1 MGEAAAVVAGPD
13 TTRLKRAAVD
23 LGTAVGSGVAG
34 GIAGTLVAWV
44 PAFLL
49 TFAGSDYAS
58 VGSAVAR
65 VLVAG
70 AFIAAGIVL
79 ARMDRLPLVMGLG
92 AVAGA
97 AVGALFGP
105 RSMEG
110 FGALVGAFGPGV
122 LWGAIAGVV
131 GFGLAFTQV
140 PALMRRELN
149 SFFCSPIAYVVG
161 TVFLSFFGLFYF
173 LGLVNPGGAE
183 ASLSGPMGS
192 LTFFLLPII
201 APVLT
206 MRLLA
211 EEKRSGT
218 IEVLMTAP
226 VRDWEVV
233 VAKFLAALT
242 AFLVMLVPTLVHVL
256 ALYFVSERGPASA
269 PLIGGYLGMSL
280 TAALFLSL
288 GILASA
294 LSRDQIVAAIV
305 GFAFS
310 FGVFLMSLFEYLAQ
324 VFGWFTGNEAARKLL
339 ENISYFRH
347 FEGFGKGLI
356 DSRSIIYFLS
366 LTVFVLFLAV
376 RAVESRKWR

>member
-1 MGEAAAVVAGPD
+1 MGEAAAVAAGSD
-13 TTRLKRAAVD
+13 GARLKRAAVEF
-23 LGTAVGSGVAG
+23 GTAVGAGAAG
-34 GIAGTLVAWV
+34 GIAGTLVSWL
-44 PAFLL
+44 PAFILL
-49 TFAGSDYAS
+49 LAGSDYAS

-79 ARMDRLPLVMGLG
+79 ARLDRLPLVVGLG

-105 RSMEG
+105 RAMEG
-110 FGALVGAFGPGV
+110 FGSFVGAFGPGI
-122 LWGAIAGVV
+122 LWGVIAGVV
-131 GFGLAFTQV
+131 GFALAFTQI
-140 PALMRRELN
+140 PPLMRRELN
-149 SFFCSPIAYVVG
+149 AFFCSPIVYVVG
-161 TVFLSFFGLFYF
+161 TVFLFFFGLFYF
-173 LGLVNPGGAE
+173 LSIASPRGGE
-183 ASLSGPMGS
+183 ASLSWSMGM
-192 LTFFLLPII
+192 LTFMILPII

-242 AFLVMLVPTLVHVL
+242 AFVMMLVPTLVHVF
-256 ALYFVSERGPASA
+256 ALYLVSERGPASA

-310 FGVFLMSLFEYLAQ
+310 FCVFLMSVLEHLAREYQ
-324 VFGWFTGNEAARKLL
+324 WFSENESMRKLL
-339 ENISYFRH
+339 ENISYARH
-347 FEGFGKGLI
+347 SESFTQGLI
-356 DSRSIIYFLS
+356 DSRGLIYFLS
-366 LTVFVLFLAV
+366 LIVFVLFLTV

>member
-1 MGEAAAVVAGPD
+1 MGEAAAVVAAPD
-13 TTRLKRAAVD
+13 TARLKRAAVD
-23 LGTAVGSGVAG
+23 LGTAVGAGAAG
-34 GIAGTLVAWV
+34 GIAGTFVAWL

-79 ARMDRLPLVMGLG
+79 ARLDRLPLVIGLG

-105 RSMEG
+105 RAIEG
-110 FGALVGAFGPGV
+110 FGTVVGAFGPGV
-122 LWGAIAGVV
+122 LWGIVAGAI
-131 GFGLAFTQV
+131 GFGLSFTQI
-140 PALMRRELN
+140 PPLMRRELN
-149 SFFCSPIAYVVG
+149 AFFCSPIAYVVG
-161 TVFLSFFGLFYF
+161 TVFLFFFGLFYF

-183 ASLSGPMGS
+183 ASLSGPMGT
-192 LTFFLLPII
+192 LTFFLMPII

-269 PLIGGYLGMSL
+269 PLIGSYLGMTF

-294 LSRDQIVAAIV
+294 LSRDQIVAAIM

-310 FGVFLMSLFEYLAQ
+310 FGVFLMSVLEYLAQ
-324 VFGWFTGNEAARKLL
+324 VFGWFTDNESARKLL

-356 DSRSIIYFLS
+356 DSRGIIYFLS
-366 LTVFVLFLAV
+366 LIVFVLFLAV